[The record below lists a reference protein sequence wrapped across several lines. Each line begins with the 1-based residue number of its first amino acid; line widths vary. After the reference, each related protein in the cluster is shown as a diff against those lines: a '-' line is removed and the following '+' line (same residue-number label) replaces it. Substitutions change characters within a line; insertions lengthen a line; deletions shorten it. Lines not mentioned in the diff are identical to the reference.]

1 MALSPKMRSTL
12 LIAVSGLTLAA
23 VFFAPPA
30 EVGATDTVKPVA
42 PRARAAQTEM
52 PRNTDVPDI
61 VIARASDGTPLN
73 DPFVSKAPRVE
84 QPAAQE
90 SPAPPPEP
98 SAPPLPYS
106 YLGKIME
113 DGKVVIFLGK
123 QDNNYSV
130 RIGETVDGLYRLE
143 DINDQ
148 AVTLV
153 YLPLSKKQMLPIGRD
168 VN

>member
-1 MALSPKMRSTL
+1 MALSPKMRSL
-12 LIAVSGLTLAA
+12 FLIAASGLTLAA

-30 EVGATDTVKPVA
+30 EVEAMDTVKPVVSHK
-42 PRARAAQTEM
+42 REARMET
-52 PRNTDVPDI
+52 PSSTDVPDI
-61 VIARASDGTPLN
+61 VIVRDGDANPLD
-73 DPFVSKAPRVE
+73 DPFTSNASKAEVA
-84 QPAAQE
+84 QAQE
-90 SPAPPPEP
+90 AIAPPPEP
-98 SAPPLPYS
+98 IAPPLPYN

-113 DGKVVIFLGK
+113 DGKTVIFLGK

-130 RIGETVDGLYRLE
+130 RIGETLDGLYRLDE
-143 DINDQ
+143 ISDQ